1 MRLLFSL
8 FIILPVLE
16 MWVLIEV
23 GSVIGALPTVALVLL
38 TAVIG
43 AALLKQQGLS
53 TLTRAQA
60 RLDSGQV
67 PASEIL
73 EGLMLA
79 VGGALLLTPGFIT
92 DVIGFCCL
100 LPFTRK
106 AMAAQVLRSG
116 VVQVGGAGFS
126 TMQGHT
132 RPPRGGQPQGGRPR
146 GGQPGD
152 GGEHVTIEGEY
163 KKEE

>member
-8 FIILPVLE
+8 FIILPILE

-23 GSVIGALPTVALVLL
+23 GSVIGALPTVGMVLL

-67 PASEIL
+67 PATEIL

-92 DVIGFCCL
+92 DAIGFCCL
-100 LPFTRK
+100 LPFTRR
-106 AMAAQVLRSG
+106 ALAAQVLRSG

-126 TMQGHT
+126 TMQ
-132 RPPRGGQPQGGRPR
+132 RRAGQPR

-152 GGEHVTIEGEY
+152 DGEHVTIEGEY